1 MTSLS
6 SDGRKSQIAA
16 AFGAA
21 AAVYDDHAGIQR
33 IAAQA
38 VADLAGL
45 LPIPAAP
52 RILEVGCGTGL
63 LTREIGT
70 RWPSGSLV
78 ATDLAGEMVA
88 KAADGAM
95 IAGTFLPM
103 DGERPW
109 FDGAHFD
116 MIVSSLAFQWFD
128 DLPLAL
134 ARLHNLLRPGGS
146 LIFSTMGAK
155 SFARWRDAHAQCG
168 VEAGV
173 PVYPELDQLRQML
186 APYADAFAFDEDYP
200 LACGNARGL
209 IAHLRGIGAT
219 VPVLGRSPLSP
230 AALRRVMARFDAAG
244 AEDSY
249 HILFG
254 RITRPA

>member
-6 SDGRKSQIAA
+6 SDGRKSQIAS

-21 AAVYDDHAGIQR
+21 AAVYDDHASIQR
-33 IAAQA
+33 IAAQT
-38 VADLAGL
+38 VADLASL
-45 LPIPAAP
+45 LPVPDVP
-52 RILEVGCGTGL
+52 SILEVGCGTGL
-63 LTREIGT
+63 LTREIGM

-103 DGERPW
+103 DGEKPW

-116 MIVSSLAFQWFD
+116 LILSSLAFQWFD

-134 ARLHNLLRPGGS
+134 ARLHSLLRPGGS
-146 LIFSTMGAK
+146 LIFSTMGER

-168 VEAGV
+168 VDAGV
-173 PVYPELDQLRQML
+173 PIYPAMDDLRDML
-186 APYADAFAFDEDYP
+186 APYTDAFAFDEEYP
-200 LACGNARGL
+200 LPCGNARGL
-209 IAHLRGIGAT
+209 IGHLRGIGAT

-230 AALRRVMARFDAAG
+230 AALRRVMATFDANG
-244 AEDSY
+244 AQDGY

-254 RITRPA
+254 RITRLV